1 MDKEKEIEK
10 MAHCIG
16 ATNFLCAEDCND
28 CIQTRDKCKLV
39 KYAETLYN
47 AGYRK
52 AEDVKREAIK
62 EFAERLEAKAV
73 ESCDI
78 YTCGMVVT
86 IGDIRELVKEYLG

>member
-1 MDKEKEIEK
+1 MDKEKEIKEMK
-10 MAHCIG
+10 QVLVDYAMAHDLC
-16 ATNFLCAEDCND
+16 FLFDAYRKN
-28 CIQTRDKCKLV
+28 
-39 KYAETLYN
+39 AETLYN